1 MEESAWLETI
11 LKRNCDDSSISKVL
25 SIKTESAVPAG
36 ANYTSIITRATL
48 DVILR
53 SGRKSK
59 LTLIIKRAHD
69 SEEKVK
75 FLNNFSVFKN
85 EAKFYSD
92 VLVKFEQFMDDY
104 NDNREKLWCNMIGY
118 KPYTAIVFEDLKA
131 QNFKMADR
139 KKLLDRNHALLV
151 LNGLGRF
158 HAMGHVLLKQGLVSK
173 EDLMTPPYDM
183 ESPVMSNLFESGL
196 KQLCNVIENDWPD
209 EWNDVATRLKA
220 QVDVVT
226 KKVKDLCKSAES
238 KFQTICHGDVW
249 TCNLMFKYCPYDEKV
264 PVALKFLDFQG
275 PFVSA
280 NTLDILNFIYTSIL
294 NEVRKRN
301 YDELLAE
308 YHKSLKSTLTHYGM
322 EADSPTLDEIHSEM
336 KRLKY
341 YGFIMNI
348 IFLPI
353 CVADDNMGM
362 KIENLNEGCD
372 GMAAY
377 PPGMFNGDIF
387 KAAVQPEI
395 RNYLEEGLF

>member
-11 LKRNCDDSSISKVL
+11 LKRNSDDSSISKVL

-36 ANYTSIITRATL
+36 ANYASIISRATL

-59 LTLIIKRAHD
+59 LTLIIKKTHD
-69 SEEKVK
+69 SEEKVM

-92 VLVKFEQFMDDY
+92 VLTKFEQLMDDY

-139 KKLLDRNHALLV
+139 KKFLDKNHALLV
-151 LNGLGRF
+151 LNSLGRF

-173 EDLMTPPYDM
+173 EDLMKFRYEMDTPVISKLL
-183 ESPVMSNLFESGL
+183 ECGL

-209 EWNDVATRLKA
+209 QWNDIATRLRA
-220 QVDVVT
+220 QIDVVVR
-226 KKVKDLCKSAES
+226 KIKYLSKSVES

-264 PVALKFLDFQG
+264 PVAVKFLDFQE
-275 PFVSA
+275 PFV
-280 NTLDILNFIYTSIL
+280 NTNTIDILYFMYISVLY
-294 NEVRKRN
+294 EVRKRN

-348 IFLPI
+348 IYLPI
-353 CVADDNMGM
+353 SVADDHMGL

-372 GMAAY
+372 GMAAF

-395 RNYLEEGLF
+395 RNYHEEGLF